1 MVLSGREM
9 LKFALF
15 VVLVTVAALYVVAH
29 RESLFGPQGAPGPA
43 EVTGAPVA
51 TLSGGREDEARQ
63 DGDDTLV
70 VPAAALEAAMQLLGT
85 GSPVEPGGDS
95 FAEHRLEREQARAQ
109 QLELLRELLRQENLD
124 EGTRRRALDMWLSIT
139 DGITKEVDIE
149 NLIRAKGYADA
160 VVVLGQDRATVIVR
174 AESLT
179 PEDVVRIADAVVRV
193 TGLDYED
200 VAVMAK
206 GG

>member
-1 MVLSGREM
+1 MVLSGREV

-15 VVLVTVAALYVVAH
+15 VVLVTVAALYVVSH

-43 EVTGAPVA
+43 EVVGAPVA
-51 TLSGGREDEARQ
+51 TPSGGRENEARQ

-70 VPAAALEAAMQLLGT
+70 VPAAALEAAAQLLGT
-85 GSPVEPGGDS
+85 GLPVQPGGDP
-95 FAEHRLEREQARAQ
+95 FAEHRLEREQARAE

-124 EGTRRRALDMWLSIT
+124 EATRRRALDMWLSIT

-160 VVVLGQDRATVIVR
+160 VVVLGRDRATVIVR

-200 VAVMAK
+200 VAVMAR